1 MASEIRVTL
10 PDGSEK
16 RLPAGSTGADLAKAI
31 GPGLAK
37 AALALRVNGDV
48 RDLARPLPDGKRVA
62 ILTDKDPQALDVL
75 RHSSAHVLATAVRQL
90 FPLAQIGFGPPI
102 EDGFYYD
109 FQVDRPFTP
118 EDLEAIEKKMMEV
131 VKADYPFV
139 REEVSRAEAKQ
150 RFKDDPLKLER
161 IEDLGPDEIIS
172 VYTDGP
178 FVDLCRG
185 PHVPSTGRIK
195 HFKLLH
201 AAGAYWRG
209 DSRRQMLQR
218 IYGTAW
224 FKKEDLAAY
233 LHRLEEAAKRDHR
246 KVGKELD
253 LFMFHHWAPGAV
265 FWTDRGTAMLNA
277 LNDYLRELQRDDY
290 HELKKPLLFNKA
302 LWEQS
307 GHWGKYREN
316 MFLVLDRETGE
327 PDFSL
332 KPMNCP

>member
-1 MASEIRVTL
+1 
-10 PDGSEK
+10 
-16 RLPAGSTGADLAKAI
+16 
-31 GPGLAK
+31 
-37 AALALRVNGDV
+37 
-48 RDLARPLPDGKRVA
+48 
-62 ILTDKDPQALDVL
+62 
-75 RHSSAHVLATAVRQL
+75 
-90 FPLAQIGFGPPI
+90 
-102 EDGFYYD
+102 
-109 FQVDRPFTP
+109 
-118 EDLEAIEKKMMEV
+118 
-131 VKADYPFV
+131 V
-139 REEVSRAEAKQ
+139 REEVDRKGAEG

-161 IEDLGPDEIIS
+161 LSELKDDETIS

-224 FKKEDLAAY
+224 FKKEDLAQY

-265 FWTDRGTAMLNA
+265 FWTRRGTAIVNELYK
-277 LNDYLRELQRDDY
+277 YLTDLHGDDY
-290 HELKKPLLFNKA
+290 HEVKTPLMYNKA

-307 GHWGKYREN
+307 GHWGSTRRTCSWCWIRRPRSTTSPEAHELPVALP
-316 MFLVLDRETGE
+316 LVQLGKAQLSRTAAPLEHVRRAAPE
-327 PDFSL
+327 
-332 KPMNCP
+332 